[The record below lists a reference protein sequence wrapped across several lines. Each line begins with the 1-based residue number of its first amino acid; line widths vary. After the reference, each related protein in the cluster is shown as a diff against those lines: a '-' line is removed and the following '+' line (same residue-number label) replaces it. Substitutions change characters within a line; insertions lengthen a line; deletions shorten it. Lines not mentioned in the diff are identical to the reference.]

1 MPDHDFEAWERVLA
15 ALELA
20 AKSAPYGV
28 PANWNPPVGLGALPD
43 DLHERASRVLEVQER
58 AIRKLGDLQVETAG
72 HIAAIRAVP
81 ALRPDAASVYL
92 DVTG

>member
-1 MPDHDFEAWERVLA
+1 LPDQDFEAWERALA

-28 PANWNPPVGLGALPD
+28 PTNWNPPGGLGALPE
-43 DLHERASRVLEVQER
+43 DLRERAGRVLEVQER
-58 AIRKLGDLQVETAG
+58 AIRKLGDLQVETAA
-72 HIAAIRAVP
+72 HLAAIRAVP
-81 ALRPDAASVYL
+81 TLRADASSVYL